1 MQGTTWDAVAEFYFI
16 LLNEMNQTT
25 FDSFLILTCM
35 QEKSARATPCFTFSH
50 FHKHPP
56 RRCLLKPHSST
67 ARHTAAGFFFS
78 LGYQL
83 LIKEYF
89 SVTHHHEHILL
100 PLKEPSLVSVI
111 KHITSRRRSFTWKVQ
126 RGDPGLHPSSPAGTS
141 VLRGCAAG
149 TAWGFFKPKIHF
161 LFKALSKSAFQSAGS
176 EKETHIWSLIVT
188 KKRVLCSF
196 VQHLK
201 NWGFFPPLT
210 SKKYIFSLFCSFCK
224 LHLFSLWWCKHPSG
238 VQMFVLSIFPRI
250 KVKKEKSIVL
260 QAGSHER
267 LASPCY

>member
-50 FHKHPP
+50 FHKYPP

-141 VLRGCAAG
+141 VLRGAAG